1 MADDSKSVDEN
12 ETEKKSFGQL
22 ILPFL
27 NQYYYKTTYVF
38 NNITFYKNDIL
49 LDFILSYGVLRIANI
64 LLNNGFNNT
73 FFFGIIIYYIY
84 IWEHW
89 FILSHHSDLVGFP
102 ELINWLSQIVKYGSY
117 ILMIY
122 CIREDTITEIKTPS
136 RFLNFF
142 IILSMIIRL
151 YCLLTYLMTK
161 PGPKYLMILLPVY
174 TIISMVPLVI
184 SFFFKKDI
192 NEKYVM
198 YYTSFIMDIVF
209 YMVVVFIQSRIYA
222 NLSMHN
228 RSNENENKYP
238 IFNKKNWIERF
249 SMLTLLIIVFPIT
262 YIPSFNFSISFHD
275 IIYTLICGAILV
287 SIGYI
292 YNSVNSVLAVN
303 HALNLISPFFGCVW
317 RVLHLPL
324 HLGLSLVGLSLSII
338 IKNIYVYRNFP
349 NNTYDE
355 TLSPTLPTTYYSG
368 LEIFYQT
375 ERFQSTTT
383 AVEENVKHKK
393 VNLGKAIHSID
404 EIKALLAVAFL
415 MTFVSVFFMK
425 FLHRYT
431 TSTVI
436 DNPKI
441 SDNPNNQS
449 INNLSNMSNIDN
461 KTKKTNDS
469 ISTKSKE
476 TKENSFDSAKSN
488 IIKSSEYFP
497 SEELNENQVNTNKEG
512 EATKANTGDGT
523 TKASTGEEASKTN
536 INTGNE
542 TINSNNTQNNDNTN
556 ISITSND
563 QLKIKKAN
571 FYKLKEDNL
580 KTSIMDLANNKQ
592 FADPKAQDIINKCSN
607 DKIANNI
614 SEMNNN
620 AVITTYINSTLT
632 LHSFFIFLFQVL
644 LVLLFLV
651 FNYIKIPISIL
662 LILTLII
669 VEIELLTEIFLP
681 RILKIT
687 NKRKNIKIL
696 PTENAK
702 TNEAMDND
710 SSSNFNNNI

>member
-1 MADDSKSVDEN
+1 MADDSKSVDNN
-12 ETEKKSFGQL
+12 ETEKKNIGQL

-64 LLNNGFNNT
+64 LLNNPFNNT
-73 FFFGIIIYYIY
+73 FFFGIIIFYIY

-122 CIREDTITEIKTPS
+122 CIRDDILTEAKPS
-136 RFLNFF
+136 TRFLNFF
-142 IILSMIIRL
+142 VILSMVIRL
-151 YCLLTYLMTK
+151 YCLLTYLLTK
-161 PGPKYLMILLPVY
+161 PGPKYLMLLLPVY
-174 TIISMVPLVI
+174 TIISMIPLVI
-184 SFFFKKDI
+184 SFFFKKDV

-198 YYTSFIMDIVF
+198 YYTAFIMDIVF

-222 NLSMHN
+222 NLSIRN

-275 IIYTLICGAILV
+275 IIYTLICGTILV

-338 IKNIYVYRNFP
+338 IKNIYVYRNYP

-383 AVEENVKHKK
+383 TVEENVKHKK

-404 EIKALLAVAFL
+404 EIKALLAIAFL
-415 MTFVSVFFMK
+415 LTFVSVFFMK
-425 FLHRYT
+425 FLHRYS

-449 INNLSNMSNIDN
+449 INDFPNMPNNDN
-461 KTKKTNDS
+461 KAKKTNDNT
-469 ISTKSKE
+469 STKSKE
-476 TKENSFDSAKSN
+476 AKENSFDSAKSN

-497 SEELNENQVNTNKEG
+497 SEELDENQANKNKED
-512 EATKANTGDGT
+512 ETTKANTGDGT
-523 TKASTGEEASKTN
+523 SNTNTGEETSKT
-536 INTGNE
+536 NTGNE
-542 TINSNNTQNNDNTN
+542 TTNNNNTQNNDNTN
-556 ISITSND
+556 MSIISNE

-571 FYKLKEDNL
+571 FYKLKQEDL

-696 PTENAK
+696 PTEKPND
-702 TNEAMDND
+702 AMDND
-710 SSSNFNNNI
+710 SNSNFNNNI